1 MSETT
6 VLVAEDNPELREA
19 LVDTLELGGYQVIA
33 TESAEAALDK
43 LQSAQVDLLLS
54 DINMGKMDGH
64 ELLGQVR
71 SLHPWLPVILITAFG
86 NVGSSVRAMRDGAAD
101 YLLKP
106 FKPEDLLASV
116 SRYARCRASD
126 SSEPVAVERESQQL
140 LMLARKVA
148 MSDATVLISGESGT
162 GKEVLAQYI
171 HRHSNRQGKPFVAIN
186 CAAIPENMLEATLFG
201 HEKGAFTGAYNSS
214 PGKFEQANGGTL
226 LLDEVSEMDIGL
238 QAKILR
244 VLQEREVERLGGR
257 KTMSLDVR
265 VIATTNR
272 DLKEAVRQG
281 QFREDLYYRL
291 SVFPLAWKSLRE
303 RPADIVPLAER
314 LLSRHCERMEETANL
329 DDSARNALRQ
339 YPWPGNVRELENVLQ
354 RALIIQEGGVI
365 NASALSLTTFE
376 NSIGATASLPE
387 YEQDSEPSS
396 SVISD
401 ADLGN
406 DLKKREYEIILSTLR
421 KQGGKRKET
430 AEALGVSARTLR
442 YKLARMR
449 DMGIN
454 IDSLASA

>member
-1 MSETT
+1 
-6 VLVAEDNPELREA
+6 
-19 LVDTLELGGYQVIA
+19 
-33 TESAEAALDK
+33 
-43 LQSAQVDLLLS
+43 
-54 DINMGKMDGH
+54 
-64 ELLGQVR
+64 
-71 SLHPWLPVILITAFG
+71 
-86 NVGSSVRAMRDGAAD
+86 
-101 YLLKP
+101 
-106 FKPEDLLASV
+106 
-116 SRYARCRASD
+116 
-126 SSEPVAVERESQQL
+126 
-140 LMLARKVA
+140 
-148 MSDATVLISGESGT
+148 
-162 GKEVLAQYI
+162 
-171 HRHSNRQGKPFVAIN
+171 
-186 CAAIPENMLEATLFG
+186 
-201 HEKGAFTGAYNSS
+201 
-214 PGKFEQANGGTL
+214 
-226 LLDEVSEMDIGL
+226 
-238 QAKILR
+238 
-244 VLQEREVERLGGR
+244 
-257 KTMSLDVR
+257 
-265 VIATTNR
+265 
-272 DLKEAVRQG
+272 
-281 QFREDLYYRL
+281 
-291 SVFPLAWKSLRE
+291 
-303 RPADIVPLAER
+303 
-314 LLSRHCERMEETANL
+314 MEETANL